1 MGVMLSAAPAFAGE
15 EPVEK
20 MPGYVDFSGIKGFE
34 DAEEMVEVYL
44 KRPLLEMVAEMSR
57 DQDPTL
63 YNLLKNVYLIQV
75 RTFSLEGELQ
85 KELMELDRRLKALTE
100 RLRKEGWEP
109 VVRAREKDEYAEIY
123 IKSHKGKFA
132 GLVVVNNEGKRVA
145 LVNIVGSVDLK
156 SLGKLREKF
165 DLPVFERSESPLQS
179 SYTEKHQEEMA
190 RSFSL
195 KPGSKVTV
203 RNPRG
208 SIRVRTWDRQEAS
221 LKAVKVAW
229 GATSEA
235 ARRGVEET
243 EVRTEQRPEGLYI
256 EAVLPE
262 RWADLDMGRVE
273 VHLELSLPKKV
284 DLDLANSRGDVRV
297 EDVEGEVSVVND
309 RGGIAL
315 SGIVGGVEVHGDRSP
330 VEVRDIV
337 GDVRISNDR
346 QTTSVRRVDGN
357 VEVVSDR
364 GAVKVA
370 DVKGDVSIRNDR
382 QSVWVREVSGDLS
395 VANDRGSVKVE
406 EVGGRVEVRNDRGDI
421 TVRLPEDVRHPYTLR
436 TDRNRIEVHVPS
448 GAAVSIYAKAHRG
461 KVVTDFPLDVSIR
474 GRSSIA
480 RGELNGG
487 GPEIRLLTDRGDIHI
502 LGDGR

>member
-1 MGVMLSAAPAFAGE
+1 MWWAVVGVMLSAAPAFAGG

-20 MPGYVDFSGIKGFE
+20 MPGYVDFSGIKGLE
-34 DAEEMVEVYL
+34 DAEEMVEVYI
-44 KRPLLEMVAEMSR
+44 KKPLLDMVAEMSR
-57 DQDPTL
+57 DQDSTL
-63 YNLLKNVYLIQV
+63 YELLKDIYLIQV
-75 RTFSLEGELQ
+75 RTFSSDGETA
-85 KELMELDRRLKALTE
+85 ELKKFTEKLK
-100 RLRKEGWEP
+100 KEGWEP
-109 VVRAREKDEYAEIY
+109 VVRARERGEYAEIY
-123 IKSHKGKFA
+123 VKSHKGNFA
-132 GLVVVNNEGKRVA
+132 GIVVVSNDGNEVA

-165 DLPVFERSESPLQS
+165 DLPVFERNESPLRS

-190 RSFSL
+190 RSLSL

-262 RWADLDMGRVE
+262 RWPDLDMGRVE
-273 VHLELSLPKKV
+273 VHLELCLPKKV

-315 SGIVGGVEVHGDRSP
+315 SGIVGGVEVHGDRSL
-330 VEVRDIV
+330 VEVRD
-337 GDVRISNDR
+337 
-346 QTTSVRRVDGN
+346 
-357 VEVVSDR
+357 VE
-364 GAVKVA
+364 GE
-370 DVKGDVSIRNDR
+370 VSI
-382 QSVWVREVSGDLS
+382 S
-395 VANDRGSVKVE
+395 NDRGSVRVE
-406 EVGGRVEVRNDRGDI
+406 GVDGKVEVRNDRGDI
-421 TVRLPEDVRHPYTLR
+421 TVRLPEDVRHPYTLQ
-436 TDRNRIEVHVPS
+436 TDRNRIEVYIPPGS
-448 GAAVSIYAKAHRG
+448 GVSVYAEAHRG
-461 KVVTDFPLDVSIR
+461 KVVSDLPLDIGIQ
-474 GRSSIA
+474 GRTSVA

-487 GPEIRLLTDRGDIHI
+487 GPEVRLLTDRGDIYI
-502 LGDGR
+502 IGDVKPQ

>member
-57 DQDPTL
+57 DQDPAL

-132 GLVVVNNEGKRVA
+132 GLVVVNNEGKKVA

-165 DLPVFERSESPLQS
+165 DLPVFERSESLLQS
-179 SYTEKHQEEMA
+179 SYTEKHQEEIA

-203 RNPRG
+203 RNQRG

-229 GATSEA
+229 GATSKA

-262 RWADLDMGRVE
+262 RWPDLDIGRVE
-273 VHLELSLPKKV
+273 VHLELCLPKKV
-284 DLDLANSRGDVRV
+284 DLDLSNSRGDVRV

-315 SGIVGGVEVHGDRSP
+315 SGIVGGVEVHGDRGP
-330 VEVRDIV
+330 VEVRD
-337 GDVRISNDR
+337 
-346 QTTSVRRVDGN
+346 
-357 VEVVSDR
+357 VE
-364 GAVKVA
+364 GE
-370 DVKGDVSIRNDR
+370 VSI
-382 QSVWVREVSGDLS
+382 S
-395 VANDRGSVKVE
+395 NDRGSVRVE
-406 EVGGRVEVRNDRGDI
+406 GVDGKVEVRNDRGNI
-421 TVRLPEDVRHPYTLR
+421 TVRLPEDVRHPYILR

>member
-1 MGVMLSAAPAFAGE
+1 VGVMLSAAPAFAGE

-57 DQDPTL
+57 DQDPAL

-132 GLVVVNNEGKRVA
+132 GLVVVNNEGKKVA

-165 DLPVFERSESPLQS
+165 DLPVFERSESLLQS
-179 SYTEKHQEEMA
+179 SYTEKHQEEIA

-203 RNPRG
+203 RNQRG

-229 GATSEA
+229 GATSKA

-262 RWADLDMGRVE
+262 RWPDLDIGRVE
-273 VHLELSLPKKV
+273 VHLELCLPKKV
-284 DLDLANSRGDVRV
+284 DLDLSNSRGDVRV

-315 SGIVGGVEVHGDRSP
+315 SGIVGGVEVHGDRGP
-330 VEVRDIV
+330 VEVRD
-337 GDVRISNDR
+337 
-346 QTTSVRRVDGN
+346 
-357 VEVVSDR
+357 VE
-364 GAVKVA
+364 GE
-370 DVKGDVSIRNDR
+370 VSI
-382 QSVWVREVSGDLS
+382 S
-395 VANDRGSVKVE
+395 NDRGSVRVE
-406 EVGGRVEVRNDRGDI
+406 GVDGKVEVRNDRGNI
-421 TVRLPEDVRHPYTLR
+421 TVRLPEDVRHPYILR

>member
-1 MGVMLSAAPAFAGE
+1 MWWAVVGVMLSAAPAFAGE

-57 DQDPTL
+57 DQDPAL

-132 GLVVVNNEGKRVA
+132 GLVVVNNEGKKVA

-165 DLPVFERSESPLQS
+165 DLPVFERSESLLQS
-179 SYTEKHQEEMA
+179 SYTEKHQEEIA

-203 RNPRG
+203 RNQRG

-229 GATSEA
+229 GATSKA

-262 RWADLDMGRVE
+262 RWPDLDIGRVE
-273 VHLELSLPKKV
+273 VHLELCLPKKV
-284 DLDLANSRGDVRV
+284 DLDLSNSRGDVRV

-315 SGIVGGVEVHGDRSP
+315 SGIVGGVEVHGDRGP
-330 VEVRDIV
+330 VEVRD
-337 GDVRISNDR
+337 
-346 QTTSVRRVDGN
+346 
-357 VEVVSDR
+357 VE
-364 GAVKVA
+364 GE
-370 DVKGDVSIRNDR
+370 VSI
-382 QSVWVREVSGDLS
+382 S
-395 VANDRGSVKVE
+395 NDRGSVRVE
-406 EVGGRVEVRNDRGDI
+406 GVDGKVEVRNDRGNI
-421 TVRLPEDVRHPYTLR
+421 TVRLPEDVRHPYILR

>member
-1 MGVMLSAAPAFAGE
+1 MWWAVVGVMFSVAPAFAGE
-15 EPVEK
+15 EPVKK

-34 DAEEMVEVYL
+34 NAEEMVEVYL
-44 KRPLLEMVAEMSR
+44 KKPLLDMVAEMSR
-57 DQDPTL
+57 DRDSTL
-63 YNLLKNVYLIQV
+63 YNLLKNIYLIQV
-75 RTFSLEGELQ
+75 RTFSSDGETA
-85 KELMELDRRLKALTE
+85 ELKKFTEKLK
-100 RLRKEGWEP
+100 KEGWEP
-109 VVRAREKDEYAEIY
+109 VVRARERGEYAEIY
-123 IKSHKGKFA
+123 VKSHKGNFA
-132 GLVVVNNEGKRVA
+132 GIVVVSNDGNEVA

-165 DLPVFERSESPLQS
+165 NLPALDFERSEPLLQS
-179 SYTEKHQEEMA
+179 RYTEKHQEEIT

-208 SIRVRTWDRQEAS
+208 SIRVRTWNRQKAS
-221 LKAVKVAW
+221 IKAVKVAW
-229 GATSEA
+229 GTTSEA

-262 RWADLDMGRVE
+262 RWSDLDMGRVE

-284 DLDLANSRGDVRV
+284 DLDLSNSRGDVRV

-315 SGIVGGVEVHGDRSP
+315 SGIVGGVEV
-330 VEVRDIV
+330 
-337 GDVRISNDR
+337 
-346 QTTSVRRVDGN
+346 
-357 VEVVSDR
+357 
-364 GAVKVA
+364 
-370 DVKGDVSIRNDR
+370 
-382 QSVWVREVSGDLS
+382 
-395 VANDRGSVKVE
+395 
-406 EVGGRVEVRNDRGDI
+406 RNDRGDI
-421 TVRLPEDVRHPYTLR
+421 TVRLPEDVRHPYTLQ

>member
-57 DQDPTL
+57 DQDPAL

-132 GLVVVNNEGKRVA
+132 GLVVVNNEGKKVA

-165 DLPVFERSESPLQS
+165 DLPVFERSESLLQS
-179 SYTEKHQEEMA
+179 SYTEKHQEEIA

-203 RNPRG
+203 RNQRG

-262 RWADLDMGRVE
+262 RWPDLDIGRVE
-273 VHLELSLPKKV
+273 VHLELCLPKKV
-284 DLDLANSRGDVRV
+284 DLDLSNSRGDVRV

-315 SGIVGGVEVHGDRSP
+315 SGIVGGVEVHGDRGP
-330 VEVRDIV
+330 VEVRD
-337 GDVRISNDR
+337 
-346 QTTSVRRVDGN
+346 
-357 VEVVSDR
+357 VE
-364 GAVKVA
+364 GE
-370 DVKGDVSIRNDR
+370 VSI
-382 QSVWVREVSGDLS
+382 S
-395 VANDRGSVKVE
+395 NDRGSVRVE
-406 EVGGRVEVRNDRGDI
+406 GVDGKVEVRNDRGNI
-421 TVRLPEDVRHPYTLR
+421 TVRLPEDVRHPYTLQ

>member
-57 DQDPTL
+57 DQDPAL

-132 GLVVVNNEGKRVA
+132 GLVVVNNEGKKVA

-165 DLPVFERSESPLQS
+165 DLPVFERSESLLQS
-179 SYTEKHQEEMA
+179 SYTEKHQEEIA

-203 RNPRG
+203 RNQRG

-262 RWADLDMGRVE
+262 RWPDLDIGRVE
-273 VHLELSLPKKV
+273 VHLELCLPKKV
-284 DLDLANSRGDVRV
+284 DLDLSNSRGDVRV

-315 SGIVGGVEVHGDRSP
+315 SGIVGGVEIHGDRSP
-330 VEVRDIV
+330 VEVRD
-337 GDVRISNDR
+337 
-346 QTTSVRRVDGN
+346 
-357 VEVVSDR
+357 VE
-364 GAVKVA
+364 GE
-370 DVKGDVSIRNDR
+370 VSI
-382 QSVWVREVSGDLS
+382 S
-395 VANDRGSVKVE
+395 NDRGSVRVE
-406 EVGGRVEVRNDRGDI
+406 GVDGKVEVRNDRGDI
-421 TVRLPEDVRHPYTLR
+421 TVRLPEDVRHPYILR

-502 LGDGR
+502 LSDGR

>member
-1 MGVMLSAAPAFAGE
+1 MWWAVVGVMLSAAPAFAGE

-44 KRPLLEMVAEMSR
+44 KKPLLDMVAEMSQ

-75 RTFSLEGELQ
+75 RTFSLDRQGELQ

-165 DLPVFERSESPLQS
+165 DLPVFERSESLLQS
-179 SYTEKHQEEMA
+179 SYTEKHQEEIA

-203 RNPRG
+203 RNQRG

-262 RWADLDMGRVE
+262 RWPDLDMGRVE
-273 VHLELSLPKKV
+273 VHFELSLPKKV
-284 DLDLANSRGDVRV
+284 SLDLSNSRGDVRV

-315 SGIVGGVEVHGDRSP
+315 SGIVGGVEV
-330 VEVRDIV
+330 
-337 GDVRISNDR
+337 
-346 QTTSVRRVDGN
+346 
-357 VEVVSDR
+357 
-364 GAVKVA
+364 
-370 DVKGDVSIRNDR
+370 
-382 QSVWVREVSGDLS
+382 
-395 VANDRGSVKVE
+395 
-406 EVGGRVEVRNDRGDI
+406 RNDRGDI
-421 TVRLPEDVRHPYTLR
+421 TVRLPKDVRHPYVLR
-436 TDRNRIEVHVPS
+436 TDRNRIEIHIPS
-448 GAAVSIYAKAHRG
+448 GAAVSVYAKAHRG
-461 KVVTDFPLDVSIR
+461 KVVTDFPLDVSIQ

>member
-1 MGVMLSAAPAFAGE
+1 MWWAVVGVMLSAAPAFAGE

-57 DQDPTL
+57 DQDPAL

-132 GLVVVNNEGKRVA
+132 GLVVVNNEGKKVA

-179 SYTEKHQEEMA
+179 SYTEKHQEEMT

-203 RNPRG
+203 RNQRG

-229 GATSEA
+229 GATSKA

-262 RWADLDMGRVE
+262 RWPDLDMGRVE

-315 SGIVGGVEVHGDRSP
+315 SGIVG
-330 VEVRDIV
+330 
-337 GDVRISNDR
+337 
-346 QTTSVRRVDGN
+346 
-357 VEVVSDR
+357 
-364 GAVKVA
+364 
-370 DVKGDVSIRNDR
+370 
-382 QSVWVREVSGDLS
+382 
-395 VANDRGSVKVE
+395 
-406 EVGGRVEVRNDRGDI
+406 RVEVRNDRGNI
-421 TVRLPEDVRHPYTLR
+421 TVRLPEDVRHPYTLQ

-448 GAAVSIYAKAHRG
+448 GAAVSVYAKAHRG

-502 LGDGR
+502 LSDGR